1 MSLEKK
7 IEAVLF
13 YKGEPESKLKLAKLL
28 NVKIEEIEEAAVKLS
43 MQLETRGIRLL
54 KVNDQLELVTAPET
68 SEVIAGVRKEELVRD
83 LGKAGSETL
92 AIVLYRGPVTRADI
106 DYIRGVNSGFI
117 LRNLQVRGLVT
128 RSQDPKNSRSYV
140 YQSTPE
146 LLKYLGV
153 TDITALPG
161 YAEMREE
168 LNRFE
173 TERQKDAVEQEEK
186 VLEEKPVEDTQT
198 VETEHDTE

>member
-13 YKGEPESKLKLAKLL
+13 YKGEPESKFSLAKLL
-28 NVKIEEIEEAAVKLS
+28 QVRPEEIEDAVVKLS
-43 MQLETRGIRLL
+43 VQLETRGVRLL
-54 KVNDQLELVTAPET
+54 KVDDQYELVTAPET
-68 SEVIAGVRKEELVRD
+68 SEVIANVRKEELIRD
-83 LGKAGSETL
+83 LGKAGAETL

-117 LRNLQVRGLVT
+117 LRNLQVRGLVH
-128 RSQDPKNSRSYV
+128 RSQDQKNSRSYV
-140 YQSTPE
+140 YQCTPE

-153 TDITALPG
+153 TNIADLPN

-168 LNRFE
+168 LNKFE
-173 TERQKDAVEQEEK
+173 SERQNEVLGHEK
-186 VLEEKPVEDTQT
+186 GVDKKIA
-198 VETEHDTE
+198 